1 MMSVF
6 ISKFLVTPFVRK
18 DLERQAKKAK
28 GTELDDGEAAAAVI
42 TALDIEDTW
51 KKSAEGEHCDKLS
64 PHCSYV
70 WFCCRLHA
78 SLENLRG

>member
-51 KKSAEGEHCDKLS
+51 KKSAEGEQFDKFRIFLQ
-64 PHCSYV
+64 

-78 SLENLRG
+78 SLKILRG